1 MQIYI
6 LSRIKDTNRR
16 ESIEK
21 QFSKIKSKYS
31 FFDAIEP
38 EQLPENVKANASH
51 LTLGERS
58 CAYSHVKISHEIYN
72 SNAPYSIVMEDDA
85 EIHENLD
92 EKAETLLQL
101 HDFFDVIILGYSKV
115 IFNKRRQMQFIRP
128 VLKLKVNDCAIAFPY
143 KQWKCGTV
151 CYSISHKGAQKLKK
165 INEMA
170 AKTADDWEFFE
181 KSGLIIGHAL
191 PILVTENFNSF
202 GSALEEDR
210 NTYKNRS
217 YFLRYIAGIVRHAFL
232 PMRYIQFLK
241 IKRAHRTY

>member
-1 MQIYI
+1 MHIYI
-6 LSRIKDTNRR
+6 LSRKKDTKRR

-21 QFSKIKSKYS
+21 QFSKVKSSYS

-38 EQLPENVKANASH
+38 EQLPENVKDNGSQ
-51 LTLGERS
+51 LTPGERS

-92 EKAETLLQL
+92 EKAENLQRL
-101 HDFFDVIILGYSKV
+101 HEFFDVVILGYSKV
-115 IFNKRRQMQFIRP
+115 IFDKRRQMQFIRP

-151 CYSISHKGAQKLKK
+151 CYSISHKGAQKLKE
-165 INEMA
+165 INEVA
-170 AKTADDWEFFE
+170 AKTADDWDFFE
-181 KSGLIIGHAL
+181 KSGLIIGHYL
-191 PILVTENFNSF
+191 PILVTENFNNF

-210 NTYKNRS
+210 NTFKNRS
-217 YFLRYIAGIVRHAFL
+217 YFLRYMAGIVRHSYL
-232 PMRYIQFLK
+232 PMRYMQYLK
-241 IKRAHRTY
+241 MKHSHTKY